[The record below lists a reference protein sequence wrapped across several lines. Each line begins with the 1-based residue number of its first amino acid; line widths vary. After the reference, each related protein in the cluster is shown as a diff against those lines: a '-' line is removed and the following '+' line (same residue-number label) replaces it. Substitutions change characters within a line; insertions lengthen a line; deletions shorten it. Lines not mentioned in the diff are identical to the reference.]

1 MSMSLEEQQQK
12 VILNLRKER
21 EKQGLSQLEL
31 ALRANISQNMINYV
45 ETGKRTPSL
54 DTLLKICEALNIS
67 PASLFLDT
75 NEEKEKA
82 KDTIMTLVQ
91 RWM

>member
-1 MSMSLEEQQQK
+1 MSVLLEQQQK

-45 ETGKRTPSL
+45 ETGKRPPSL
-54 DTLLKICEALNIS
+54 DTLLKICQALNIS

-75 NEEKEKA
+75 KK
-82 KDTIMTLVQ
+82 KKRQKTQ
-91 RWM
+91 S

>member
-1 MSMSLEEQQQK
+1 MRMSLEEQQQK

-54 DTLLKICEALNIS
+54 DTLLKICQALNIN
-67 PASLFLDT
+67 PAALFLDT
-75 NEEKEKA
+75 NDEKEKA